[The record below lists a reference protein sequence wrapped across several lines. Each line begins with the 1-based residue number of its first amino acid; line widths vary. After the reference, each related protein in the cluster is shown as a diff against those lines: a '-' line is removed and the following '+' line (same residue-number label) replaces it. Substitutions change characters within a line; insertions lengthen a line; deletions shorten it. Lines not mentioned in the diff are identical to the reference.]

1 MNRASPAL
9 VGDWG
14 LPLGSFMPRGLVLL
28 ILFGLL
34 ASAWPARAQGRV
46 LDPAQYHLG
55 TEGFPEWQE
64 FVGKKPHG
72 RRLELSFDAQT
83 NAAEQTLLLR
93 QRDVKQGWQVQ
104 LNGRRL
110 GSLVAQETPLVH
122 ALAVPP
128 GTLRDGTNT
137 LAILPP
143 TAVDDIVVGD

>member
-64 FVGKKPHG
+64 FVGKKQIG
-72 RRLELSFDAQT
+72 RAH
-83 NAAEQTLLLR
+83 
-93 QRDVKQGWQVQ
+93 V
-104 LNGRRL
+104 
-110 GSLVAQETPLVH
+110 
-122 ALAVPP
+122 
-128 GTLRDGTNT
+128 
-137 LAILPP
+137 
-143 TAVDDIVVGD
+143 